1 MSLVDKRCQEELLD
15 YFEKKNVPMVHII
28 LEAEKE
34 TIISRIENDPI
45 RDNNAQNQQK
55 SKIDWQIQYLRM
67 AYPSAIRINTEGK
80 SLDEI
85 ANEIVTLL

>member
-55 SKIDWQIQYLRM
+55 SKIDWQIQYL
-67 AYPSAIRINTEGK
+67 SAQGQLCDPAAKQCFR
-80 SLDEI
+80 SL
-85 ANEIVTLL
+85 AG